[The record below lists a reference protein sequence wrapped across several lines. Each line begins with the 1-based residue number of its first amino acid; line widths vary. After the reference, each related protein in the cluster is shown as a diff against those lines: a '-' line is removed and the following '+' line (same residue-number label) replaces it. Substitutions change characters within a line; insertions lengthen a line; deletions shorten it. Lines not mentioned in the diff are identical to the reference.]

1 LEGETVHKAIITV
14 LAVCVS
20 LLATV
25 ATAGTIAP
33 ALQEQLATAAADQP
47 VSVIVHLTHQA
58 PILGISQDLTARKA
72 TRKQRHEE
80 IVFALKDAARSQ
92 ESLATELQ
100 SATAGGDVI
109 GFTSYW
115 IANLMV
121 VQAVPAEIERIA
133 ARSDV
138 AHVELNFVPELIEP
152 VESYPARTGDGME
165 TDTRGIGFTPG
176 LEAIR
181 VREVW
186 EILGIDGA
194 GALIGSLDTG
204 VDGNHP
210 ALNARWRGNH
220 AAWNECWLDVLGTS
234 TQFPNDGNSHGTHT
248 TGTMTGLAFDD
259 TIGVAPGAEWI
270 ACNTIAQ
277 DANPGFD
284 NDVIE
289 SFQWFTDPDGDPFTV
304 EDVPDVVQNSWGV
317 HEGFTGYD
325 DCDDRWWAVIDNC
338 EAAGVVVTWSAGNE
352 GTDGLRSPADRATT
366 FYNCFSVGSTIHSPP
381 YTISSFSSRGPSTCS
396 DIINP
401 DLAIKPEVSAP
412 GSDIYSALPG
422 GSYGYKSGTSMS
434 GPHVAGVV
442 ALIRSV
448 APDMDVDLVKQIL
461 IETCVDLGNPGEDN
475 TYGHGFIDAYEAVL
489 AAMSGFGTV
498 QGNVTN
504 ASFGD
509 LPLAGARVELP
520 ERGTVWT
527 VAADGTYSGMVPEG
541 TYLAIGSREGFESQE
556 VTIEVLED
564 GLTVQDFQLTDI
576 AGPEITEIDGPV
588 ATSDTAGPY
597 LISARVNDPSTVS
610 DVTLY
615 WRIAEGAWQTLQ
627 MSGAGDLYSAGIP
640 GQPAHT
646 SIAYYIQAADG
657 VDLTS
662 TAPEDAPA
670 SFFEL
675 VITESLYATEAE
687 DPGDPA
693 WTLGIA
699 GDTASSGYWLRAE
712 PVGTTY
718 HEAPMQ
724 TDDDHTPDPGV
735 ACYVTANGP
744 VGGAPGDHDVD
755 DGCTTLLSPVFNL
768 STAPRA
774 FVTYW
779 RWFGQDGFTADDD
792 WVVEATNNGTT
803 WVELERIS
811 NNHNAWN
818 RVGVEL
824 GSLGGD
830 FELTDRV
837 QLRFL
842 ACDLGGG
849 GLVEA
854 AIDDF
859 ELGIFMDEISSVDD
873 VTVGP
878 RVVLLRQNQPNPFN
892 PATTITFS
900 LPRDAE
906 VDLAVFGVDGRR
918 VATLAGDLMS
928 AGEHTVTWRGR
939 DESGRR
945 VASGAY
951 FYRLI
956 ADGQLQVK
964 RMVMVK

>member
-1 LEGETVHKAIITV
+1 VQKAIVTILV
-14 LAVCVS
+14 VGVS

-25 ATAGTIAP
+25 AAAGTIAP

-47 VSVIVHLTHQA
+47 VSVIVHFTHQA
-58 PILGISQDLTARKA
+58 PISGISQDLTTREA

-80 IVFALKDAARSQ
+80 IVHALKDAARSQ
-92 ESLATELQ
+92 ESLAAELL
-100 SATAGGDVI
+100 SATAAGDVI

-121 VQAVPAEIERIA
+121 VQAVPAEIKRIA

-152 VESYPARTGDGME
+152 VESHPARTGDGLE
-165 TDTRGIGFTPG
+165 TDTRGIGTTPG

-186 EILGIDGA
+186 ELLGVDGT

-210 ALNARWRGNH
+210 ALSDRWRGNH

-248 TGTMTGLAFDD
+248 TGTMAGLAFDD

-270 ACNTIAQ
+270 ACNTIDQ
-277 DANPGFD
+277 NANPGFD

-289 SFQWFTDPDGDPFTV
+289 SFQWFTDPDGDPETV

-317 HEGFTGYD
+317 NENFTGYV
-325 DCDDRWWAVIDNC
+325 DCDPRWWAVIDNC

-352 GTDGLRSPADRATT
+352 GTEGLRSPADRATT
-366 FYNCFSVGSTIHSPP
+366 FYNCFSVGSTLHSPP

-442 ALIRSV
+442 ALIRAV
-448 APDMDVDLVKQIL
+448 APDLEVDLVKQIL
-461 IETCVDLGNPGEDN
+461 MDTCVDLGVPGEDN

-489 AAMSGFGTV
+489 SAMEGFGTV
-498 QGNVTN
+498 EGVVTN
-504 ASFGD
+504 ASYGD
-509 LPLAGARVELP
+509 LPMPGARVEIP
-520 ERGTVWT
+520 ARGYVWT
-527 VAADGTYSGMVPEG
+527 AAADGFYDGMAAPG
-541 TYLAIGSREGFESQE
+541 TYRVFCSRTGFATQQ
-556 VTIEVLED
+556 VTLQVRED
-564 GLTVQDFQLTDI
+564 GVMVQDFQLTDI

-597 LISARVNDPSTVS
+597 LINARVNDPSTVS
-610 DVTLY
+610 GVTLY
-615 WRIAEGAWQTLQ
+615 WRIAEGSWQTLP
-627 MSGAGDLYSAGIP
+627 MSDAGDLYSASIP

-646 SIAYYIQAADG
+646 PIAYYIQAVDG
-657 VDLTS
+657 LALTS
-662 TAPEDAPA
+662 TAPENAPA
-670 SFFEL
+670 AFFEL

-699 GDTASSGYWLRAE
+699 SDTASSGHWLRAE
-712 PVGTTY
+712 PVGTTF
-718 HEAPMQ
+718 EGAPMQ
-724 TDDDHTPDPGV
+724 TDDDRTPDPGV
-735 ACYVTANGP
+735 ACYVTANGT
-744 VGGAPGDHDVD
+744 VGGDPGDHDVD
-755 DGCTTLLSPVFNL
+755 DGCTTLLSPVFDL
-768 STAPRA
+768 SSVSRA

-779 RWFGQDGFTADDD
+779 RWFGQDGFTVDDD
-792 WVVEATNNGTT
+792 WVVEASNNGGAT

-818 RVGVEL
+818 HVAVEL
-824 GSLGGD
+824 GSLDGG
-830 FELTDRV
+830 FELTDQV

-842 ACDLGGG
+842 ACDLNGG

-859 ELGIFMDEISSVDD
+859 NLLIFMGNISSVED
-873 VTVGP
+873 VTPGP

-892 PATTITFS
+892 PATTITFA

-918 VATLAGDLMS
+918 VATLASDLMV

-939 DESGRR
+939 DDSGRR

-956 ADGQLQVK
+956 AEGQLQVK